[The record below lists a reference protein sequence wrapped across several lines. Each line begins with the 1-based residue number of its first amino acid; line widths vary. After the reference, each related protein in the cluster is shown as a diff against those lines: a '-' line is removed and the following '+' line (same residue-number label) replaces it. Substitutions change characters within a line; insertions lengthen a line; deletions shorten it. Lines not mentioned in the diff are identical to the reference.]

1 MNSYNT
7 DIKFLATTII
17 CSLSSLKLHM
27 LALYLLTV
35 AYGLCFCE
43 ANKSSKNTL
52 QINNCS
58 TLFPASND
66 FQVEFKYEE
75 TSLCSG
81 WLYTKVHG
89 SLKAFYHRYR
99 G

>member
-17 CSLSSLKLHM
+17 CSLSTLKLHM

-35 AYGLCFCE
+35 DYVLCFCE

-52 QINNCS
+52 QISNCC
-58 TLFPASND
+58 TLFPA
-66 FQVEFKYEE
+66 
-75 TSLCSG
+75 
-81 WLYTKVHG
+81 G
-89 SLKAFYHRYR
+89 STFPRVA
-99 G
+99 GDG